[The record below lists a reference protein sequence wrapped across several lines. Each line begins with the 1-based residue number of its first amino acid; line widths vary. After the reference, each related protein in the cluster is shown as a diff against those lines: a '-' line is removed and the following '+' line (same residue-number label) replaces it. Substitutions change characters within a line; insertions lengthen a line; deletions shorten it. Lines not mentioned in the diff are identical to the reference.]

1 MSNVIHKAGAI
12 HRAKQMFKVL
22 KKREMTD
29 DELER
34 LELRVG
40 EDAPDDMEA
49 QLQIHA
55 DGSMTFLSPL
65 LDRNYMRKEGKWV
78 LSEIDSDN

>member
-1 MSNVIHKAGAI
+1 MSNEIHKAGAI
-12 HRAKQMFKVL
+12 YRAKQMFKVL

-29 DELER
+29 DELNR
-34 LELRVG
+34 LELKVA

-55 DGSMTFLSPL
+55 DGSITFVSPR
-65 LDRNYMRKEGKWV
+65 LDRDYPAKEAK
-78 LSEIDSDN
+78 

>member
-1 MSNVIHKAGAI
+1 MSNAIHKAGAI
-12 HRAKQMFKVL
+12 YRAKQMFKVL

-29 DELER
+29 DELNR
-34 LELRVG
+34 LELKVA

-55 DGSMTFLSPL
+55 DGSMTFLSPR
-65 LDRNYMRKEGKWV
+65 LDRDYIRKE
-78 LSEIDSDN
+78 DNR